1 LLFFLAFLIVDV
13 AAFEAAVLSAH
24 TISKGTPL
32 VWNRKLTL
40 LLPQRASTALLLLLL
55 PQRAST
61 ALLLLVLPQRTSTA
75 LLLVVLPQRASTA
88 LLLLVLPQRA
98 STALLL
104 LLLQG
109 VVTALQQLLLLP
121 PISTSC
127 LSRVA
132 IERGVH
138 IKRSYPADIVFASFG
153 FVHRTAPLTVCSAAE
168 EAT

>member
-75 LLLVVLPQRASTA
+75 LLL
-88 LLLLVLPQRA
+88 LVLPQRA

-138 IKRSYPADIVFASFG
+138 ITRSYPADIVFAS
-153 FVHRTAPLTVCSAAE
+153 
-168 EAT
+168 

>member
-1 LLFFLAFLIVDV
+1 LLFFLALLIVDG

-40 LLPQRASTALLLLLL
+40 LLPQRASTALLLL
-55 PQRAST
+55 
-61 ALLLLVLPQRTSTA
+61 VLPQRT
-75 LLLVVLPQRASTA
+75 STA

-138 IKRSYPADIVFASFG
+138 ITRSYPADIVFAS
-153 FVHRTAPLTVCSAAE
+153 
-168 EAT
+168 